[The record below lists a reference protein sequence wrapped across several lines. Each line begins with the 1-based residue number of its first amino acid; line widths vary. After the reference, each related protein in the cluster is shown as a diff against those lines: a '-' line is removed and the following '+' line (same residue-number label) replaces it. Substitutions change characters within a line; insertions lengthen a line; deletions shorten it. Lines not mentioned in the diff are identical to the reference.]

1 MSELE
6 GGGEKRKVSDDSRG
20 QSFLGGWR
28 CPLIEKAGRKTGFK
42 GKMIRLVFKGAF

>member
-6 GGGEKRKVSDDSRG
+6 GGGEEGRVSDDSRG
-20 QSFLGGWR
+20 QSFLGGQR

-42 GKMIRLVFKGAF
+42 RKIRLVFKGA